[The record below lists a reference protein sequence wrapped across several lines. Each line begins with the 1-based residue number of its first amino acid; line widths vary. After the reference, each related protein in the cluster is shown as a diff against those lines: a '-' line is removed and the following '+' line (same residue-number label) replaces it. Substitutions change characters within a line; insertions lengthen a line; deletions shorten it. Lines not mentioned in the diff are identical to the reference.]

1 MCHLGVKLEP
11 WSSVALCHLGN
22 TQLEEYDVTE
32 DASDIK
38 NAELSFRGSISL
50 EGKPSQAAGV
60 PEQLSQQSWYQA
72 DKPAITKDTK
82 QTATDKQTT
91 SKSGPTQPS
100 STSKTTSKSTA
111 AASKVVSPTRSKTQP
126 AAAGRGKTTAVSNPK
141 TSRTANNPVTKALAN
156 KAPSKPTAAAA
167 GSKGVATL
175 GELKAGS
182 KSNISSKQPTSP
194 AKEAQQKVPEKE
206 TTASKDK
213 GEGKGAASTDSKP
226 APLNEPSYQP
236 RLGLARVLVKQ
247 KSTEEASTLYKE
259 VITMAPHVHDAYIE
273 LGEMLAKSDP
283 MAAVDVYC
291 KFPFSAE
298 LTFDDAYLYGEIVQL
313 LMKAESYDDSR
324 LLKYMVAM
332 GKVLGLSALEKHVA
346 KLESKFQTKLLRS
359 VYAGVNNRDVN
370 DSELQAF
377 FKFKCWI

>member
-1 MCHLGVKLEP
+1 VCHLGVKLEP

-22 TQLEEYDVTE
+22 AQLEEYDVTE
-32 DASDIK
+32 DTSDIK
-38 NAELSFRGSISL
+38 NAELSFRGSILL
-50 EGKPSQAAGV
+50 EGKTSQAPGV
-60 PEQLSQQSWYQA
+60 PEQLSQQSWYQT
-72 DKPAITKDTK
+72 DKPVITKDTK
-82 QTATDKQTT
+82 PPTADKQTAP
-91 SKSGPTQPS
+91 KAGPTQPS
-100 STSKTTSKSTA
+100 STAKITSKSM
-111 AASKVVSPTRSKTQP
+111 AASKVVSPTRSKPQSV
-126 AAAGRGKTTAVSNPK
+126 AASRVKTTVVSNPK

-156 KAPSKPTAAAA
+156 KTPSKPAASAA

-175 GELKAGS
+175 GELKSG
-182 KSNISSKQPTSP
+182 SNISSKQPTSP
-194 AKEAQQKVPEKE
+194 AKEVKKTVPEKG
-206 TTASKDK
+206 TTASTTEDK
-213 GEGKGAASTDSKP
+213 AAANTDSKP

-236 RLGLARVLVKQ
+236 RLGLARVLIKQ

-259 VITMAPHVHDAYIE
+259 VITMAPQVHDAYIE
-273 LGEMLAKSDP
+273 LGEMLAKTDP

-291 KFPFSAE
+291 KFPFSDE
-298 LTFDDAYLYGEIVQL
+298 LTFDDAYLYGEIIQL

-324 LLKYMVAM
+324 LLKCMVAM

>member
-1 MCHLGVKLEP
+1 M
-11 WSSVALCHLGN
+11 ALCHLGN
-22 TQLEEYDVTE
+22 TQLEEYDATE
-32 DASDIK
+32 DNSDIK
-38 NAELSFRGSISL
+38 NSELSFRGSISL
-50 EGKPSQAAGV
+50 EGKPSQATGV
-60 PEQLSQQSWYQA
+60 PEALSQQSWYQA

-91 SKSGPTQPS
+91 PKAGPTQPS
-100 STSKTTSKSTA
+100 NSSKTGNRST

-126 AAAGRGKTTAVSNPK
+126 TAAGKGKTAAASNPK

-156 KAPSKPTAAAA
+156 KAPSKPTLSPA

-194 AKEAQQKVPEKE
+194 VKDAQQKVPEKE

-213 GEGKGAASTDSKP
+213 VEEKRAASTDSKP
-226 APLNEPSYQP
+226 TTSAPLNELSYQP

-247 KSTEEASTLYKE
+247 KLYEEASTLYKE

-273 LGEMLAKSDP
+273 LGEMLAKHDL

-359 VYAGVNNRDVN
+359 VYAGVNDRDVN
-370 DSELQAF
+370 DPELQAF

>member
-11 WSSVALCHLGN
+11 WSSIALCHLGN
-22 TQLEEYDVTE
+22 TQLEDYEVTE
-32 DASDIK
+32 SSSDLK
-38 NAELSFRGSISL
+38 NAELSFRGSIAL
-50 EGKPSQAAGV
+50 EGKPSRATGI

-72 DKPAITKDTK
+72 DKPQPTATNQATK
-82 QTATDKQTT
+82 QVATKSSQPATNTTKTAGKQATT
-91 SKSGPTQPS
+91 G
-100 STSKTTSKSTA
+100 
-111 AASKVVSPTRSKTQP
+111 KVISPTRSKTQQP
-126 AAAGRGKTTAVSNPK
+126 AAVKGKATSTAAANPR
-141 TSRTANNPVTKALAN
+141 SGRTANNPVTRAMAN
-156 KAPSKPTAAAA
+156 KAPAKPTAAAA
-167 GSKGVATL
+167 GKGVATL

-182 KSNISSKQPTSP
+182 GNKPTAP
-194 AKEAQQKVPEKE
+194 PTKEPMKAATETKEETNEVVNSTTPVPI
-206 TTASKDK
+206 
-213 GEGKGAASTDSKP
+213 
-226 APLNEPSYQP
+226 NERSHHP

-247 KSTEEASTLYKE
+247 KSSQEAAALYRE

-273 LGEMLAKSDP
+273 LGEMLATDDP
-283 MAAVDVYC
+283 LAAVDVYC

-313 LMKAESYDDSR
+313 LMKKECYEDPR
-324 LLKYMVAM
+324 LLQYMVAM

-370 DSELQAF
+370 DTELQAF